1 MYKWSHNLRISIDSS
16 QIVGR
21 PQPEVRW
28 MVNGV
33 LVDDQYEHNTGDV
46 IENRLLW
53 PSVQRTDLNSIFTCQ
68 AINTQLVEPRENS
81 YILDLH
87 RKYFLLVHLLFPSTL
102 IVYFTRRLHPTS
114 IYTLIPWCL
123 SNVYAASIQE
133 ASTNLTS
140 LPLTKCPPYFYYY
153 LTYLHIHDRFT
164 WKNATKSC

>member
-1 MYKWSHNLRISIDSS
+1 MDLFQFMSINTLYVLFFF
-16 QIVGR
+16 IGR

-53 PSVQRTDLNSIFTCQ
+53 PSIQRTDLNSIFTCQ

-87 RKYFLLVHLLFPSTL
+87 RKCFYLKISNSNFSMKNLYSVAACFMPHLFFIPLEIFRQSKLFTFLSLLL
-102 IVYFTRRLHPTS
+102 IDPYYCVVCTYWLFFFTIFAQFHHFL
-114 IYTLIPWCL
+114 
-123 SNVYAASIQE
+123 
-133 ASTNLTS
+133 
-140 LPLTKCPPYFYYY
+140 
-153 LTYLHIHDRFT
+153 
-164 WKNATKSC
+164 